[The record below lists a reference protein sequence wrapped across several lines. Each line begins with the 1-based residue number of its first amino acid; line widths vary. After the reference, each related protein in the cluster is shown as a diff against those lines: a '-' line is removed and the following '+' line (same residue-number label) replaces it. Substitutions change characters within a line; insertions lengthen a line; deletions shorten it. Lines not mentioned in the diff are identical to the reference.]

1 MVFVG
6 LLGDNPVTYE
16 PLFSLNG
23 ADLMNKPT
31 ESQYQIPST
40 TSLNIDAVFKTAV
53 SWLILLL
60 VI

>member
-31 ESQYQIPST
+31 ESEHQIPST

-53 SWLILLL
+53 S
-60 VI
+60 